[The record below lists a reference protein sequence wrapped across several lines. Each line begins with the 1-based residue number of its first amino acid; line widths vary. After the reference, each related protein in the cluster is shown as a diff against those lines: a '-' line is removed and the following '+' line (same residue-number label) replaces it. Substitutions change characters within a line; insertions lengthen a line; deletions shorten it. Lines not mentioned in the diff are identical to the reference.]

1 MELIGCGRIS
11 QMPYRILVSSTVIII
26 IIVIIIINVV
36 MKFIATYYYSLGST
50 MAIAPVIG
58 QLQPSYLSELTA
70 VSYIPVT

>member
-11 QMPYRILVSSTVIII
+11 QMPCRILVSSTVIII
-26 IIVIIIINVV
+26 VIIINVI
-36 MKFIATYYYSLGST
+36 MKFIATCYYSLGSI
-50 MAIAPVIG
+50 MATAPVIG